1 MGIRKS
7 ILPLGLAVILV
18 SVMATAAIIG
28 STPSAFAQI
37 TITPGKNVLTIE
49 ADRPII
55 NKINPVTGAT
65 ISSVEITLDPVTF
78 AAELAD
84 EDFEVTGGT
93 GIEFNPDDGKIYAL
107 IKIALKGSF
116 GLDRHLVTIDLQT
129 GIATKVGDTGE
140 KKIASLTFNPG
151 TLYSV
156 KLGDKNEVPPEDN
169 TLSTI
174 STVDGSVTTKCDLD
188 AGFGT
193 GLAHNPD
200 DGFLYYATG
209 ATGAT
214 GSTGIFQRIDDFT
227 VDPCVVTDIP
237 TNLALDNPEALAFFS
252 SFLITN
258 FVFPVDEELSS
269 ITAAG
274 FVSPIGPLDH
284 FTRGLTVIPVSAIG
298 GDMIQMETTS
308 ILAAG
313 AQYTA
318 AWMIPVIVSGIGF
331 AIVIARKF

>member
-7 ILPLGLAVILV
+7 ILPIGLAVILV

-28 STPSAFAQI
+28 TTPSAFAQI

-49 ADRPII
+49 ADSPTI
-55 NKINPVTGAT
+55 NKINPDTGAT
-65 ISSVEITLDPVTF
+65 ISSVVITLDASFPDGLTIN
-78 AAELAD
+78 
-84 EDFEVTGGT
+84 GGT
-93 GIEFNPDDGKIYAL
+93 GIAFNPVDGKIYAL
-107 IKIALKGSF
+107 LKLTPAQDEDA
-116 GLDRHLVTIDLQT
+116 GLDRHLVTIVLQT
-129 GIATKVGDTGE
+129 GVATLVGDTGV
-140 KKIASLTFNPG
+140 KKIASLAFNPG
-151 TLYSV
+151 TLYSL
-156 KLGDKNEVPPEDN
+156 KLGGSDKDLPNK
-169 TLSTI
+169 LSTI

-193 GLAHNPD
+193 GLAFNRDPD
-200 DGFLYYATG
+200 DEFLYYASG
-209 ATGAT
+209 
-214 GSTGIFQRIDDFT
+214 GIFQRIDDFN
-227 VDPCVVTDIP
+227 VDPCDVTDIP

-258 FVFPVDEELSS
+258 FDFPDDELSS

-274 FVSPIGPLDH
+274 FVSPIGTLDH

-298 GDMIQMETTS
+298 GDMIQIETTS
-308 ILAAG
+308 VLAAG

-318 AWMIPVIVSGIGF
+318 AWMIPVIVSGIGI